1 MLPKPPPE
9 TNCWA
14 KVLEDSALNTSL
26 DINVTAIEMFSFE
39 MYFNAFRVR

>member
-1 MLPKPPPE
+1 MFPRPPPE

-26 DINVTAIEMFSFE
+26 EISVTAIEMFSFE
-39 MYFNAFRVR
+39 LYFNALRGR